1 MAYLGDKAVGDIVK
15 IKEDGVAVN
24 YIIVHKGKPSDLYD
38 DSCDGVWLLREE
50 IHSNQ
55 VWEADNQN
63 DYENSDINIWLNN
76 AFTDIIDEKIRAE
89 IKTVKIPYKKGVGNN
104 SSYGVQS
111 GANGL
116 LLKIFLLSDYEVGW
130 KNSSDYS
137 RFTVDGSKLSYF
149 DSGTLTSS
157 NNKRIAKLDTSPAI
171 WWLRSPRND
180 NYRGAFTVLED
191 GSYLNG
197 DATSNSNG
205 IRPAFILPTTLLV
218 DDDGNVTT
226 NNPPTITADK
236 TGDIGTIESG
246 FSCVYSVDDVDE
258 SDSVSVTLDLDG
270 TQLSTFT
277 ATKNQQETYTLG
289 GDEWLKVTNGEHT
302 FSITASDGKDAAT
315 NAITFTRN
323 LTELTVTLAQ
333 PFPADDVISACA
345 LNVEASIP
353 ADAVCKYEVTNNA
366 LDTEPVW
373 EDCTKK
379 SQSGFSYVFTNKSAE
394 NGFAFNF
401 RVTISRGA
409 SGSGGYITSVS
420 GGFE

>member
-1 MAYLGDKAVGDIVK
+1 MAYLGDKSVGDIVK

-24 YIIVHKGKPSDLYD
+24 YLIVHKGKPSDMYD
-38 DSCDGVWLLREE
+38 DSCDGIWVLREE

-55 VWEADNQN
+55 VWDSTDN
-63 DYENSDINIWLNN
+63 DYENSDINIWLNGTFLN
-76 AFTDIIDEKIRAE
+76 TIDEKIREA
-89 IKTVKIPYKKGVGNN
+89 IKTVKIPFKKGVSNASTGVYSGSEGLSCKVFLLSGYEVGLTQSDSSYYPIDGAKLDYFSDNASRKAYLNGSPATWWFRSPRMTQNVIYVWFMNTGGPYNN
-104 SSYGVQS
+104 SSYDS
-111 GANGL
+111 HGA
-116 LLKIFLLSDYEVGW
+116 
-130 KNSSDYS
+130 
-137 RFTVDGSKLSYF
+137 
-149 DSGTLTSS
+149 
-157 NNKRIAKLDTSPAI
+157 
-171 WWLRSPRND
+171 
-180 NYRGAFTVLED
+180 
-191 GSYLNG
+191 
-197 DATSNSNG
+197 
-205 IRPAFILPTTLLV
+205 RPAFVLPSSLLV
-218 DDDGNVTT
+218 GEDGTVST
-226 NNPPTITADK
+226 NTLPTITADK
-236 TGDIGTIESG
+236 TGDLGTLDSG
-246 FSCVYSVDDVDE
+246 FSCVYSVDDADA

-270 TQLSTFT
+270 TQISTFT

-289 GDEWLKVTNGEHT
+289 GDDWLKVTNGEHT
-302 FSITASDGKDAAT
+302 FTITASDGKDAAT

-345 LNVEASIP
+345 LNVEGSIP

-379 SQSGFSYVFTNKSAE
+379 SQAGFSYVFTNKTAE